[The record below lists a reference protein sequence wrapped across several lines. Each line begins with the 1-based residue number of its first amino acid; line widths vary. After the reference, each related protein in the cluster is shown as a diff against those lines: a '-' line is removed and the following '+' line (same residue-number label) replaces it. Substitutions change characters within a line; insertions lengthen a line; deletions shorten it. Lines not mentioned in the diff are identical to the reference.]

1 MNPIPVL
8 SASEAAAWDSAARTQ
23 YRVPSRVLMETAG
36 RAVVQVL
43 VAEIPAA
50 ITGGVL
56 VAAGAGNNGGDGWVI
71 ARALHAAGIPVWV
84 TAVDPK
90 TDDAIDNRALARLDG
105 VRELGREEAWPQTA
119 VAVDALLGTGA
130 AGPAKGDA
138 LALAERV
145 AAYGAPILAVDGPTG
160 LDLTSGE
167 AHGPV
172 RARITV
178 TFGGPRRGHLLAR
191 EWCGKVVVVDIGF
204 PPADRA
210 WPLLVTDLW
219 AAERLPRLA
228 PQMHKGDR
236 GRVCVIGGA
245 DGMSGAALHAA
256 RAALA
261 AGAGLVKLVAAR
273 DTIAA
278 AQASLPDL
286 LTVES
291 SLGEKLEPTVAEAID
306 WADAVVLGPGLGR
319 VDVREQFVA
328 QILSRRA
335 IPTVVDADAL
345 HFLHQPPPSSTDLHQ
360 RSLVLTPH
368 LGEFRALAGDALAD
382 EAASKAFRPSSPIF
396 AGRSMSSP
404 AVIRVS
410 RRAAVETC
418 SQASSAHFS
427 PGERRPPRLRH
438 SARMPS
444 VGPRSKGQ
452 SNGPRAACDRPMSWR
467 PCLMC
472 GGRGRT

>member
-1 MNPIPVL
+1 MLVVPPLRMRRGGQGVRPRAASLRLTQVTCTPGQRPQPYLLAYPSRLLSSSWRRITRASARRRAASRSGKQARFARPSARSRSTPLSATRSSPHRRARHRLGRLAAGSRAGGDTRTTRALSRRAGSAACVERPEPLRAGTGVGTQGCAGPRDGDRLGWCRAARALQARRHFDVRPWPRCRCDRRRPSAGREAGGGGRLPPLRLGIRRQRTSRGIRGGGDSVNPIPVL
-8 SASEAAAWDSAARTQ
+8 SASEAAAWDSQARTQ

-71 ARALHAAGIPVWV
+71 ARALHAVGIPVWV

-172 RARITV
+172 HARITV

-191 EWCGKVVVVDIGF
+191 EWCGKVVVVDIG
-204 PPADRA
+204 
-210 WPLLVTDLW
+210 
-219 AAERLPRLA
+219 
-228 PQMHKGDR
+228 
-236 GRVCVIGGA
+236 
-245 DGMSGAALHAA
+245 S
-256 RAALA
+256 
-261 AGAGLVKLVAAR
+261 
-273 DTIAA
+273 
-278 AQASLPDL
+278 
-286 LTVES
+286 
-291 SLGEKLEPTVAEAID
+291 
-306 WADAVVLGPGLGR
+306 
-319 VDVREQFVA
+319 
-328 QILSRRA
+328 
-335 IPTVVDADAL
+335 
-345 HFLHQPPPSSTDLHQ
+345 
-360 RSLVLTPH
+360 
-368 LGEFRALAGDALAD
+368 
-382 EAASKAFRPSSPIF
+382 
-396 AGRSMSSP
+396 
-404 AVIRVS
+404 
-410 RRAAVETC
+410 
-418 SQASSAHFS
+418 
-427 PGERRPPRLRH
+427 
-438 SARMPS
+438 
-444 VGPRSKGQ
+444 
-452 SNGPRAACDRPMSWR
+452 
-467 PCLMC
+467 
-472 GGRGRT
+472 